1 MSIRLARRWG
11 PVYFHFLYDSLWRM
25 DIICI
30 KIFKRKKFKIYSVP
44 ECPGYLYISDTNTN
58 MNTDTLR
65 STRVINSN
73 DCIYKVLYITQRT
86 SHTQSGWSFE
96 KPIIDKTLSLER
108 FYMIWPKYNGQKVA
122 RLWLDNSVVF
132 FVELHRFKWSL

>member
-1 MSIRLARRWG
+1 
-11 PVYFHFLYDSLWRM
+11 M

-65 STRVINSN
+65 STRVIN
-73 DCIYKVLYITQRT
+73 IYKVLYITQRT
-86 SHTQSGWSFE
+86 SCTQSVWSFE
-96 KPIIDKTLSLER
+96 KPSGIIDKTLSLER
-108 FYMIWPKYNGQKVA
+108 FYMIWPKYNGQKVT
-122 RLWLDNSVVF
+122 RL
-132 FVELHRFKWSL
+132 